1 MTSIYQTK
9 KFFFLKKQKFVKIIY
24 MAMQNEELSLQNING
39 AKKLIILNNKIQQLH
54 VTEHIISSSF
64 QKRYKVIF
72 SFNY

>member
-1 MTSIYQTK
+1 
-9 KFFFLKKQKFVKIIY
+9 
-24 MAMQNEELSLQNING
+24 MAVQNEESSLQNING

>member
-9 KFFFLKKQKFVKIIY
+9 NFFFLKKQKFVKIIY

-39 AKKLIILNNKIQQLH
+39 AKKLIILNNKIQLH

>member
-9 KFFFLKKQKFVKIIY
+9 NFFFLKKQKFVKIIY

>member
-9 KFFFLKKQKFVKIIY
+9 NFFFKKKQKFVKIIY

>member
-1 MTSIYQTK
+1 
-9 KFFFLKKQKFVKIIY
+9 V
-24 MAMQNEELSLQNING
+24 QNEEPSLQNING
-39 AKKLIILNNKIQQLH
+39 AKKLIILNNKIQLH